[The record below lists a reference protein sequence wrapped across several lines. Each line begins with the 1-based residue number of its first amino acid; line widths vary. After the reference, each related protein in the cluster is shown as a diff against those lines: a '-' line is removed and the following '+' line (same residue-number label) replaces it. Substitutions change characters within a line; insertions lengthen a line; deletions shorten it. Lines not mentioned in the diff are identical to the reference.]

1 MLTVTALLLLTSAT
15 IESNGPKN
23 TQSESDY
30 SQPSDVPAVHIES
43 SEQSV
48 PSQGESGLV
57 PSEPDSP
64 SESNI
69 SESKDNS
76 PESGSTVSKEPEPLI
91 VKGDTKGVGEDKLL
105 KLEEILKAQTN
116 SVSFYYENLET
127 GTVIASTPDKVYF
140 CASVIKAP
148 FIASVLK
155 TGIELSD
162 TVTIREA
169 VSNIPAGTEMTVDKL
184 IYYTIVHSDNNSYIE
199 LVRKYGKKVFNEYS
213 VKLGITSRLGSGN
226 FCNMTAYEAAVYF
239 KDIYRFA
246 SESESGKYLTGYM
259 KRPAYN
265 QQIGRALGK
274 KYDVVQKYGAS
285 YKRSVFH
292 NTAIVYAPS
301 PYVLSIFTDFYPSED
316 CTHVFRDIASVID
329 EINTAVAEQRA
340 VEVNAGTASG

>member
-239 KDIYRFA
+239 KDIYRSRRRA
-246 SESESGKYLTGYM
+246 ERKIPNRLYERT
-259 KRPAYN
+259 AYN

-301 PYVLSIFTDFYPSED
+301 RMYYPSLQIFTVGGLYP
-316 CTHVFRDIASVID
+316 CVQRYSVCH
-329 EINTAVAEQRA
+329 
-340 VEVNAGTASG
+340 